1 MHSLSITCSNGSTVI
16 TVYNEKSKYH
26 HPLTRHLTLLSFHPR
41 PPNEPLPK
49 TALLQPS
56 GSDTS
61 TGSERISR
69 LPFCLS
75 TLPKKFFCSTPRTLR
90 LSACVC
96 QGGARE
102 ARDDRFFGEK
112 KIFFGGRF
120 HGTPQFL
127 KPQILAETLKPPKK
141 KENKL
146 KSTWFAPNGKVQSLQ
161 KKFFFSN
168 LRNLVHEHGEGIK

>member
-1 MHSLSITCSNGSTVI
+1 MLLYSKLKEASVQATSAFTFYYMFQRQHYNHCVAPC
-16 TVYNEKSKYH
+16 NEKSKYH

-41 PPNEPLPK
+41 PPNEPPLPK

-75 TLPKKFFCSTPRTLR
+75 TLPKNFFCSTPPHASPLYLCLPGRR
-90 LSACVC
+90 ARSA
-96 QGGARE
+96 R
-102 ARDDRFFGEK
+102 RPLFRGEK
-112 KIFFGGRF
+112 KFFGGRF

-127 KPQILAETLKPPKK
+127 KPQILAETLSNQKK
-141 KENKL
+141 K
-146 KSTWFAPNGKVQSLQ
+146 
-161 KKFFFSN
+161 KK
-168 LRNLVHEHGEGIK
+168 